1 MRTKARITVTVPKE
15 LLAIVEA
22 DVAAGRAPSVSAW
35 VSEAMQQQA
44 GRRTVAE
51 ILDEMDD
58 HFGGPVTPEERAWA
72 RKRLG
77 LS

>member
-15 LLAIVEA
+15 LLEVVEA

-35 VSEAMQQQA
+35 VSDAMEDKA
-44 GRRTVAE
+44 RSRTVGE
-51 ILDEMDD
+51 ILADMDD
-58 HFGGPVTPEERAWA
+58 HFGGPITEEEHAWA

>member
-15 LLAIVEA
+15 LLQLVEA
-22 DVAAGRAPSVSAW
+22 DVAAGKATSVSAW
-35 VSEAMQQQA
+35 VSEAMEAKA
-44 GRRTVAE
+44 GPRPLAE

-58 HFGGPVTPEERAWA
+58 HFGGPITEEERAWA

>member
-15 LLAIVEA
+15 LLAVVEA

-35 VSEAMQQQA
+35 VSEAMQQKA
-44 GRRTVAE
+44 GARTVAE